1 MKRCTNTINA
11 ISMKKGNRL
20 FFLGVFNGFILT
32 FAFLLFLVRMDEEF
46 HFSDIDEP
54 LGVDSIVYMGL
65 SSYNFEEIENE
76 YFKRQGPENIMDKL
90 LHQYSMAGTIWEE
103 RWDSISDIEKFGI
116 LLNDTTIADRFI
128 NKMKRQKKRRVSRSK
143 NLPKDTIIGAKDD
156 SCFILTRNQKI
167 EQLHDSIRV
176 MKAKL
181 AVYEQ
186 AIKWFRNADE
196 DEQQRGIEQIRNIPN
211 DVPLP

>member
-1 MKRCTNTINA
+1 
-11 ISMKKGNRL
+11 MKKGNRL

-76 YFKRQGPENIMDKL
+76 YFKRQGPEIIMDKL

-128 NKMKRQKKRRVSRSK
+128 NKMKRQKKGRVSRSK

-196 DEQQRGIEQIRNIPN
+196 DEQQRGIEQIRNIPK

>member
-1 MKRCTNTINA
+1 
-11 ISMKKGNRL
+11 MKKGNRL

-128 NKMKRQKKRRVSRSK
+128 NKMKRQKKGRVSRSK

-186 AIKWFRNADE
+186 AIKWFRNAVE
-196 DEQQRGIEQIRNIPN
+196 DEQQRGIEQIRNIPK

>member
-1 MKRCTNTINA
+1 
-11 ISMKKGNRL
+11 MKKGNRL

-128 NKMKRQKKRRVSRSK
+128 NKMKRQKKGRVSRSK

-196 DEQQRGIEQIRNIPN
+196 DEQQRGIEQMRSVPN

>member
-1 MKRCTNTINA
+1 
-11 ISMKKGNRL
+11 
-20 FFLGVFNGFILT
+20 
-32 FAFLLFLVRMDEEF
+32 
-46 HFSDIDEP
+46 
-54 LGVDSIVYMGL
+54 
-65 SSYNFEEIENE
+65 
-76 YFKRQGPENIMDKL
+76 
-90 LHQYSMAGTIWEE
+90 
-103 RWDSISDIEKFGI
+103 
-116 LLNDTTIADRFI
+116 
-128 NKMKRQKKRRVSRSK
+128 MKRQKKGRVSRSK

-196 DEQQRGIEQIRNIPN
+196 DEQQRGIEQIRSVPN

>member
-1 MKRCTNTINA
+1 
-11 ISMKKGNRL
+11 MKKGNRL

-32 FAFLLFLVRMDEEF
+32 FAFLLFLVRMDDEF

-128 NKMKRQKKRRVSRSK
+128 NKMKRQKKGRVSRSK

-196 DEQQRGIEQIRNIPN
+196 DEQQRGIEQIRNIPK

>member
-1 MKRCTNTINA
+1 
-11 ISMKKGNRL
+11 MKKGNRL

-90 LHQYSMAGTIWEE
+90 LHQYSMAGTIWENK
-103 RWDSISDIEKFGI
+103 WDSISDVEKVGI
-116 LLNDTTIADRFI
+116 LLNDKEIADRFI
-128 NKMKRQKKRRVSRSK
+128 NKMKRQKKGRVSRSK

-196 DEQQRGIEQIRNIPN
+196 DEQQRGIEQIRNIPK

>member
-1 MKRCTNTINA
+1 
-11 ISMKKGNRL
+11 MKKGNRL

-128 NKMKRQKKRRVSRSK
+128 NKMKRQKKGRVSRSK

-156 SCFILTRNQKI
+156 SCFILTRSSLGDRYLSI
-167 EQLHDSIRV
+167 AASYPSTCPHDYSLNEV
-176 MKAKL
+176 AQSNNKL
-181 AVYEQ
+181 NNLIV
-186 AIKWFRNADE
+186 
-196 DEQQRGIEQIRNIPN
+196 
-211 DVPLP
+211 

>member
-1 MKRCTNTINA
+1 
-11 ISMKKGNRL
+11 MKKGNRL

-128 NKMKRQKKRRVSRSK
+128 NKMKRQKKGRVSRSK

>member
-1 MKRCTNTINA
+1 
-11 ISMKKGNRL
+11 
-20 FFLGVFNGFILT
+20 
-32 FAFLLFLVRMDEEF
+32 MDEEF

-128 NKMKRQKKRRVSRSK
+128 NKMKRQKKGRVSRSK

-196 DEQQRGIEQIRNIPN
+196 DEQQRGIEQMRSVPN

>member
-1 MKRCTNTINA
+1 
-11 ISMKKGNRL
+11 MKKGNRL

-128 NKMKRQKKRRVSRSK
+128 NKMKRQKKGRVSRSK

-176 MKAKL
+176 TKAKL

-186 AIKWFRNADE
+186 AIKWVRNADE
-196 DEQQRGIEQIRNIPN
+196 DEQQRGIEQIRNIPK

>member
-1 MKRCTNTINA
+1 
-11 ISMKKGNRL
+11 MKKGNRL

-128 NKMKRQKKRRVSRSK
+128 NKMKRQKKGRVSRSK

-181 AVYEQ
+181 ALYEQ

-196 DEQQRGIEQIRNIPN
+196 DEQQRGIEQIRNIPK

>member
-1 MKRCTNTINA
+1 
-11 ISMKKGNRL
+11 MKKGNRL
-20 FFLGVFNGFILT
+20 YFLGVFNGFILT

-46 HFSDIDEP
+46 HFSDIDES

-128 NKMKRQKKRRVSRSK
+128 NKMKRQEKGRVSRSK

-196 DEQQRGIEQIRNIPN
+196 DEQQRGIEQIRNIPK
-211 DVPLP
+211 DVTLP

>member
-1 MKRCTNTINA
+1 
-11 ISMKKGNRL
+11 MKKGNRL

-128 NKMKRQKKRRVSRSK
+128 NKMKRQKKGRVSRSK

-196 DEQQRGIEQIRNIPN
+196 DEQQRGIEQIRSVPN

>member
-1 MKRCTNTINA
+1 
-11 ISMKKGNRL
+11 MKKGNRL

-65 SSYNFEEIENE
+65 SSYNFEEIEND

-128 NKMKRQKKRRVSRSK
+128 NKMKRQKKGRVSRSK

-196 DEQQRGIEQIRNIPN
+196 DEQQRGIEQIRNIPK

>member
-1 MKRCTNTINA
+1 
-11 ISMKKGNRL
+11 MKKGNRL

-32 FAFLLFLVRMDEEF
+32 FAFLLFLVKMDEEF

-128 NKMKRQKKRRVSRSK
+128 NKMKRQKKGRVSRSK

-196 DEQQRGIEQIRNIPN
+196 DEQQRGIEQIRNIPK

>member
-1 MKRCTNTINA
+1 
-11 ISMKKGNRL
+11 MKKGNRL

-128 NKMKRQKKRRVSRSK
+128 NKMKRQKKGRVSRSK

-167 EQLHDSIRV
+167 VVALGT
-176 MKAKL
+176 
-181 AVYEQ
+181 
-186 AIKWFRNADE
+186 
-196 DEQQRGIEQIRNIPN
+196 GI
-211 DVPLP
+211 

>member
-1 MKRCTNTINA
+1 
-11 ISMKKGNRL
+11 MKKGNRL

-76 YFKRQGPENIMDKL
+76 YFKRQGTEIIMDKL

-128 NKMKRQKKRRVSRSK
+128 NKMKRQKKGRVSRSK

-186 AIKWFRNADE
+186 AIKWFRNAVE
-196 DEQQRGIEQIRNIPN
+196 DEQQRGIEQIRNIPK

>member
-1 MKRCTNTINA
+1 
-11 ISMKKGNRL
+11 MKKGNRL

-128 NKMKRQKKRRVSRSK
+128 NKMKRQKKGRVSRSK

-196 DEQQRGIEQIRNIPN
+196 DEQQRGIEQIRNIPK

>member
-1 MKRCTNTINA
+1 
-11 ISMKKGNRL
+11 MKKGNRL

-54 LGVDSIVYMGL
+54 LGVDTIVYMGL
-65 SSYNFEEIENE
+65 SSYNIEEIENE

-128 NKMKRQKKRRVSRSK
+128 NKMKRQKKGRVSRSK

>member
-1 MKRCTNTINA
+1 
-11 ISMKKGNRL
+11 MKKGNRL

-32 FAFLLFLVRMDEEF
+32 FAFLLFLVRMDDEF

-128 NKMKRQKKRRVSRSK
+128 NKMKRQKKGRVSRSK

-196 DEQQRGIEQIRNIPN
+196 DEQQRGIEQIRSVPN

>member
-1 MKRCTNTINA
+1 
-11 ISMKKGNRL
+11 MKKGNRL

-128 NKMKRQKKRRVSRSK
+128 NKMKRQKKGRVSRSK

-156 SCFILTRNQKI
+156 SCFMLTRNQEI
-167 EQLHDSIRV
+167 ERLHDSIRV

>member
-1 MKRCTNTINA
+1 
-11 ISMKKGNRL
+11 MKKGNRL

-54 LGVDSIVYMGL
+54 LGVDTIVYMGL
-65 SSYNFEEIENE
+65 SSYNIEEIENE

-128 NKMKRQKKRRVSRSK
+128 NKMKRQKKGRVSRSK

-196 DEQQRGIEQIRNIPN
+196 DEQQRGIEQIRNIPK

>member
-1 MKRCTNTINA
+1 
-11 ISMKKGNRL
+11 MKKGNRL

-103 RWDSISDIEKFGI
+103 RWDSISDIVKFGI

-128 NKMKRQKKRRVSRSK
+128 NKMKRQKKGRVSRSK

-176 MKAKL
+176 TKAKL

>member
-1 MKRCTNTINA
+1 
-11 ISMKKGNRL
+11 MKKGNRL

-128 NKMKRQKKRRVSRSK
+128 NKMKRQKKGRVSRSK

-196 DEQQRGIEQIRNIPN
+196 DDLQRGIEQIRNIPK
-211 DVPLP
+211 DVTLP

>member
-1 MKRCTNTINA
+1 
-11 ISMKKGNRL
+11 MKKGNRL

-103 RWDSISDIEKFGI
+103 RWDSISDIVKFGI

-128 NKMKRQKKRRVSRSK
+128 NKMKRQKKGRVSRSK

-176 MKAKL
+176 TKAKL
-181 AVYEQ
+181 AVYER

>member
-1 MKRCTNTINA
+1 
-11 ISMKKGNRL
+11 MKKGNRL

-103 RWDSISDIEKFGI
+103 RWDSISDIEKIGI

-128 NKMKRQKKRRVSRSK
+128 NKMKRQKKGRVSRSK

-196 DEQQRGIEQIRNIPN
+196 DEQQRGIEQIRNIPK